1 MFLDMARFRKP
12 KKLRL
17 PKRPKMSASNEV
29 LKRYLDRVAS
39 VKKENSKRLAEY
51 NSKIKQREK
60 LLNRIKQ
67 VA

>member
-1 MFLDMARFRKP
+1 MARFRKP